1 MLHILKKVQ
10 LAWDSI
16 FPELLILL
24 INIAG
29 KEYFI
34 VISLKPI
41 GGHCYLENVFQ
52 QS

>member
-16 FPELLILL
+16 SPELLILL

-29 KEYFI
+29 KEY
-34 VISLKPI
+34 L
-41 GGHCYLENVFQ
+41 Q
-52 QS
+52 